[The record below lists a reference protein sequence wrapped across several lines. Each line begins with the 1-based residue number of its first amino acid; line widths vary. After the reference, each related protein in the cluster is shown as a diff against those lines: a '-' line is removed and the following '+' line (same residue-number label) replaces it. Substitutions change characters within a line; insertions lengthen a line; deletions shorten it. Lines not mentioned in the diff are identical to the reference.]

1 MQLLEFFNLVLFLS
15 LIILL
20 LIAGQNFRDKYLI
33 KGFIKRINYKTN
45 LATLINKYLDK
56 ENERKFII
64 ENMKFIIYHKISKKL
79 GYIQVPDF
87 INFDKIEKI
96 YGKKVMKKIKKFL
109 IKTKDIK
116 DIKELI
122 VKYNEIIRILNGG
135 D

>member
-20 LIAGQNFRDKYLI
+20 LIIGHNFRDKYLI
-33 KGFIKRINYKTN
+33 KGFIKRINYKSN

-79 GYIQVPDF
+79 GYIQVPYF

-96 YGKKVMKKIKKFL
+96 YGKKAMKKIKKFL
-109 IKTKDIK
+109 IKTEDIK

-122 VKYNEIIRILNGG
+122 VKYNDIIKILDGG

>member
-20 LIAGQNFRDKYLI
+20 LIVGQNFRDKYLI

-96 YGKKVMKKIKKFL
+96 YGKKAMKKIKKFL
-109 IKTKDIK
+109 IKTEDIK